1 MERVFHILG
10 EALENALTP
19 ECFLVVSLVDTGD
32 GKMRL
37 GGGPQKTHWKVVRY
51 WFLEVLEGGRGGL
64 FMQLYTRDRT
74 L

>member
-37 GGGPQKTHWKVVRY
+37 GGGPQKTPYAIYH
-51 WFLEVLEGGRGGL
+51 GL
-64 FMQLYTRDRT
+64 VGAEMCIRDSSCSDNR
-74 L
+74 